1 MIESPDQ
8 SPAPNAT
15 GTRPGELSF
24 LLLAAVFVTRVVLE
38 LTHLHQPIFEGYV
51 GRQIPTAMV
60 ARDLATGGH
69 FLRPQ
74 LQTGP
79 FPSYFLVEPPVYAAI
94 VAFFQ
99 HATGIALEPCGRL
112 VSLAGLGLT
121 ALATWNL
128 CRNRWGPATANLA
141 AAMLLAMPVTL
152 RYGRAFQ
159 PDMLALGLVL
169 TALGMEDRA
178 TNSISSKFRFHFL
191 FYMLAM
197 ATKVTL
203 APLLV
208 ARLGLKSYENKPMN
222 SRSMLQFTIGNTIIL
237 APALGWYVWQK
248 NGESISSGGQSAD
261 GLAYWLKMIGP
272 MALFS
277 VEALKTIGPNLAWKA
292 WTPLGLALIPT
303 LIFQFRTS
311 PFLKFLSLANLC
323 WLLLVGAKAH
333 HAYYWLVP
341 TPAIAISAALLLNSI
356 TNTRLR
362 ASFATLFIFTA
373 LIQARSTWHTPPE
386 WQPLTADL
394 QPVRDLLQQDP
405 AHHLIAHEAAIYA
418 VNRPGLRWEW
428 SPLAQ
433 KRAAWV
439 WNASML
445 AGDAPTALLDFYTS
459 RGGRWFLAL
468 ETDPDWPAGQ
478 NLLSARLRQDQVVY
492 RKAGLI
498 LYDLKSPE
506 PRAGKP

>member
-1 MIESPDQ
+1 MIQSPDQ
-8 SPAPNAT
+8 SPAPDAT
-15 GTRPGELSF
+15 GTRHGELSF
-24 LLLAAVFVTRVVLE
+24 LLLAAVVVTRVVLE

-79 FPSYFLVEPPVYAAI
+79 FPSYFLVEPPVYATI
-94 VAFFQ
+94 VAFF
-99 HATGIALEPCGRL
+99 HNATGISLEPCGRL

-121 ALATWNL
+121 ALATWHL
-128 CRNRWGPATANLA
+128 CRNRWGQAAANLA

-159 PDMLALGLVL
+159 PDMLALGLVF
-169 TALGMEDRA
+169 TALAMEDRA

-203 APLLV
+203 APLLI
-208 ARLGLKSYENKPMN
+208 ARIGLNFHENKPIHF
-222 SRSMLQFTIGNTIIL
+222 RTMLQFMIENIIML
-237 APALGWYVWQK
+237 LPALGWYLWQK
-248 NGESISSGGQSAD
+248 NGGTISSGGQSAD

-277 VEALKTIGPNLAWKA
+277 AEALKTILPNLAWKA
-292 WTPLGLALIPT
+292 WTPLGLALIPA
-303 LIFQFRTS
+303 LIMQVRTF
-311 PFLKFLSLANLC
+311 PFLKYLSLANLC

-341 TPAIAISAALLLNSI
+341 TPVIAICAALFLNSV

-362 ASFATLFIFTA
+362 TYGIILFIITGM
-373 LIQARSTWHTPPE
+373 IQARSTWHTPPE

-418 VNRPGLRWEW
+418 VNRPGLRWEL

-433 KRAAWV
+433 QRAASA
-439 WNASML
+439 WNAGTL
-445 AGDAPTALLDFYTS
+445 TGNAPTALFDFYTS

-478 NLLSARLRQDQVVY
+478 KLLSARLRQDQVVY

-498 LYDLKSPE
+498 LYDLKSHE